1 MPVMTRP
8 AVTPMAWVTWVP
20 SDARALIPTKGRPY
34 RFRIAAWQAAKR
46 QACLQNASAPD
57 VPFCAAGWMAMAVVL
72 ARCSAPGRVCSIA
85 GSRTVDGAHRF
96 GCRKRF
102 SMFSGRAGGLRACSC
117 SCARHQA
124 PRSPVISGWG

>member
-57 VPFCAAGWMAMAVVL
+57 VPFGAFLRRPAAVILSRRSVL
-72 ARCSAPGRVCSIA
+72 GEVRDR
-85 GSRTVDGAHRF
+85 RF
-96 GCRKRF
+96 GTR
-102 SMFSGRAGGLRACSC
+102 
-117 SCARHQA
+117 
-124 PRSPVISGWG
+124 